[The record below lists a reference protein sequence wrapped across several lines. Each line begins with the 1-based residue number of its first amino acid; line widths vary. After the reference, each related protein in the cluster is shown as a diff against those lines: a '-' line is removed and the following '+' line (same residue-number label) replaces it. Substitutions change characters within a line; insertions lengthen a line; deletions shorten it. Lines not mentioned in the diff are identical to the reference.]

1 MILRVVNSI
10 VKASFY
16 TKNAKDPWPALP
28 SSVVLRMLGRG
39 TPGSPESKKT
49 PRKSTDLEQYII
61 LDTQN
66 FLQLQK
72 LLKLGPVEILPNP
85 LFFLQKHSFL

>member
-16 TKNAKDPWPALP
+16 TKNTKEPWPALP
-28 SSVVLRMLGRG
+28 SSLVLRMLGRG

-61 LDTQN
+61 LDIQN

-72 LLKLGPVEILPNP
+72 L
-85 LFFLQKHSFL
+85 